1 MTEAGLAPGM
11 AGADF
16 LRYVPAVRQLCQV
29 DPIQVCNIDSTDMTP
44 NHWLAIARAVEEHY
58 DDYDGFVICHGT
70 DTMAY
75 TAAALSYLIQG
86 SPKPIVLTGSQKPI
100 HMEIT
105 DSKTNLL
112 DSFTVAC
119 DGRLPGVTVVFGGRI
134 IPGTRA
140 RKTYSKSFGAFSSIN
155 HPILG
160 VVQEGK
166 VTPYILPEGAPRPAF
181 FHRLDQAVSL
191 VKLVPGQSPDY
202 LAFALEHSH
211 GVLVESFGVGG
222 RPRRPG
228 GGLLPL
234 DPAGG
239 RPGQDGGLYYPGAER
254 GQRPGGLPGGPRPQN
269 RPGGAGGPRHDPGG
283 GLRQAH
289 VGPGPQPGPGRTGPA
304 VLHPRGPGHSSG
316 AGYGVVCAPQ
326 AVGGLPTSGRSAPG
340 GPPTRRGPCFLYK
353 KAGGKESQGS
363 ALHPDILRPL
373 AARSLHLLGSC
384 RSGAVVVFSAPIYG
398 P

>member
-1 MTEAGLAPGM
+1 MKKILMIGTGGTIASEMTEAGLAPGM

-16 LRYVPAVRQLCQV
+16 LRYVPAVRRLCQV

-166 VTPYILPEGAPRPAF
+166 VTPYILPERAPRPAF

-222 RPRRPG
+222 V
-228 GGLLPL
+228 
-234 DPAGG
+234 PAG
-239 RPGQDGGLYYPGAER
+239 R
-254 GQRPGGLPGGPRPQN
+254 
-269 RPGGAGGPRHDPGG
+269 AGGFYPLIQQAAARGKTVVFTTQVQNEGSDLGVYQVGHGLKTDLGVLEAHDMT
-283 GLRQAH
+283 LEAAYAKLMWALAH
-289 VGPGPQPGPGRTGPA
+289 SQDREELA
-304 VLHPRGPGHSSG
+304 
-316 AGYGVVCAPQ
+316 
-326 AVGGLPTSGRSAPG
+326 
-340 GPPTRRGPCFLYK
+340 RRFYTPV
-353 KAGGKESQGS
+353 AR
-363 ALHPDILRPL
+363 DIL
-373 AARSLHLLGSC
+373 LGPDM
-384 RSGAVVVFSAPIYG
+384 A
-398 P
+398 